1 MKETAFLRR
10 ANRSLIPVVLRSEFW
25 LLEVAPSHPCLS
37 NKLGLATSKG
47 LQAQFHLVS
56 MPSDHVQSP
65 FYRSKALRLPALG
78 LRLSLAV
85 CGRAERRQHR
95 EQSGWEGQGATGRSQ
110 LRQKDHK
117 ASQCDYL
124 KNTRK
129 KKTKQKTDFGPRQG
143 TRRLQEWGTPLIP
156 NSGG

>member
-1 MKETAFLRR
+1 MKGTAFLRR

-47 LQAQFHLVS
+47 LQARFHLVS
-56 MPSDHVQSP
+56 MRSDHVQSP

-78 LRLSLAV
+78 LRLSLAA
-85 CGRAERRQHR
+85 CGQAERR
-95 EQSGWEGQGATGRSQ
+95 QGATGRSQ

-117 ASQCDYL
+117 VSQCDYL

-129 KKTKQKTDFGPRQG
+129 KKQNKKLTSVLGRAQG
-143 TRRLQEWGTPLIP
+143 DYKNGVHL
-156 NSGG
+156 